1 MTGPPTPPPSSA
13 TEIEDAARTTLPPV
27 APTVE
32 SAAAPVPAQPAT
44 EQQQPPITS
53 QPTQKSA
60 YELLFPSIVELARSG
75 SIQDLIEVAERGDLS
90 ADQDKNPA
98 RLLLVAP
105 LVLAY
110 LIVDELYAATRSDS
124 IRATLITFLSPSARH
139 VLTRLPDTLAT
150 QPLVQGLFNLLAS
163 VCERKY
169 TNIYSRAEQLHQFVS
184 GPSFSGELLGPILAG
199 MVTAFVD
206 AFRKKT
212 FNLLARAYTSIP
224 LPLAQTYLGWTAE
237 QVVNVAVP
245 AGWEFHETRF
255 ILTPPQQ
262 SSSSSRSVDSAPSSL
277 LALNLVVDTVANL
290 ES

>member
-110 LIVDELYAATRSDS
+110 LIVDEL
-124 IRATLITFLSPSARH
+124 PSARH